1 MLFVILSMDK
11 EELAQ
16 FHPRVAALLADLYGI
31 ERLQLTRQ
39 EVRIKY
45 RLTYERLDYVV
56 ARALR
61 QLEYQRALSI

>member
-1 MLFVILSMDK
+1 MKK

-16 FHPRVAALLADLYGI
+16 FHPRVVALLAELYGI
-31 ERLQLTRQ
+31 ERPQLTRR
-39 EVRIKY
+39 EVRVKY

-61 QLEYQRALSI
+61 QMEHQSAFFV